1 MGTVSVETSIV
12 HSTFCQ
18 VRLTNFPYDSQV
30 CYITASHQGAV
41 QFTSGNILHLDWAL
55 SPQWRVGDVYLDGY
69 FEVNPLNNNT
79 VSFFNIVITLERLPN
94 FYLRNIMCPLV
105 LMNALAIAT
114 FMIPLKSGERVS
126 ACLALVLGLT
136 VFQIVIADIM
146 PKTSQPT
153 DEPLIIGYGVSSFV
167 LLVSITI
174 ESIIAINISYQPW
187 RINNRFAR
195 WLLLDIFA
203 TITLMK
209 GKVCRSGN
217 STETGTTFTCKIVQ
231 YSLLMSYNT
240 MATIIIQVLCCRVEI
255 FSVILFLGKMNTIV
269 IFFEIA
275 RKRRDCL
282 NTCIKVV
289 NASSSFLHNYVPW
302 SNI

>member
-1 MGTVSVETSIV
+1 MGMVSVETTVV

-30 CYITASHQGAV
+30 CNITVNHQGNV
-41 QFTSGNILHLDWAL
+41 MFTSGNALPFDWAL
-55 SPQWRVGDVYLDGY
+55 SPQWRVGNAYIYMDK
-69 FEVNPLNNNT
+69 EVNPLNNNE
-79 VSFFNIVITLERLPN
+79 VSFFAIVITLDRLPN
-94 FYLRNIMCPLV
+94 FYLRNVMCPLV

-114 FMIPLKSGERVS
+114 FLIPLKSGERVS

-153 DEPLIIGYGVSSFV
+153 DEPIIIGYGVSSFV

-174 ESIIAINISYQPW
+174 ESIIAINISYQQW

-203 TITLMK
+203 TITLMN
-209 GKVCRSGN
+209 GNDCRSGK
-217 STETGTTFTCKIVQ
+217 STGEGTFIHSHC
-231 YSLLMSYNT
+231 
-240 MATIIIQVLCCRVEI
+240 
-255 FSVILFLGKMNTIV
+255 
-269 IFFEIA
+269 
-275 RKRRDCL
+275 
-282 NTCIKVV
+282 
-289 NASSSFLHNYVPW
+289 
-302 SNI
+302 